1 MTLRFSEVGDFAALY
16 AAQAWCRNAGYSYG
30 STDITGRVALMR
42 GDVLIAKWHNLSAKE
57 RAECDGVMTGDF
69 RNGPVTINIKD

>member
-1 MTLRFSEVGDFAALY
+1 
-16 AAQAWCRNAGYSYG
+16 
-30 STDITGRVALMR
+30 MR